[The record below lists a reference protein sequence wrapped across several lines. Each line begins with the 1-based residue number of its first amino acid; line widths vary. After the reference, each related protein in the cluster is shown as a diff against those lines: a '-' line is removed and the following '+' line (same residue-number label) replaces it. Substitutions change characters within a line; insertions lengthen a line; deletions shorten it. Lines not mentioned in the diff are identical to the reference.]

1 MRNILI
7 SGASS
12 GIGAALANAYA
23 APGVDLILWGRDRA
37 RLESVAET
45 CRARGAHVA
54 TSSFDLTD
62 LEALHTALDAAQ
74 CPDIAIFNAG
84 LGGSVPHDA
93 IAQEA
98 RAAGRMAMVNF
109 VAPVIGA
116 NAMAEKMG
124 RRGAGHIVLLG
135 SIAAL
140 FPLPMAPTYSG
151 AKAGL
156 GMFAEALDARIR
168 RHGVAVTLVSPGF
181 IDTPM
186 SQSVTEPKPFLMQA
200 DRAAAVIKR
209 KIARGAR
216 HVVVPWQYAA
226 IGALSRIVPKFLVR
240 AILSKF

>member
-1 MRNILI
+1 MGNILI

-12 GIGAALANAYA
+12 GIGAALAHAYA
-23 APGVDLILWGRDRA
+23 APGVDLTLWGRDRA
-37 RLESVAET
+37 RLQSVAET

-62 LEALHTALDAAQ
+62 LEALHAALDAAV

-93 IAQEA
+93 VAQDS

-116 NAMAEKMG
+116 NAVADKMG
-124 RRGAGHIVLLG
+124 RRGAGHIVLVG

-151 AKAGL
+151 SKAGIK
-156 GMFAEALDARIR
+156 MFAEALDARMR
-168 RHGVAVTLVSPGF
+168 RHGVFVTLVSPGF

-186 SQSVTEPKPFLMQA
+186 SQSVTEPKPFLMTPEK
-200 DRAAAVIKR
+200 AAAVIKR
-209 KIARGAR
+209 KVARGAR
-216 HVVVPWQYAA
+216 QVVVPWQYAA
-226 IGALSRIVPKFLVR
+226 IGALSRVVPKFLVR

>member
-23 APGVDLILWGRDRA
+23 APGVDLVLWGRDRA

-45 CRARGAHVA
+45 CRARGAHAA
-54 TSSFDLTD
+54 TSCFDLTD
-62 LEALHTALDAAQ
+62 LEALLTALEAVP

-84 LGGSVPHDA
+84 LGGSVPHDR
-93 IAQEA
+93 IVQDA

-116 NAMAEKMG
+116 NAVAEKMVQ
-124 RRGAGHIVLLG
+124 RGAGHIVLLG

-140 FPLPMAPTYSG
+140 FPLPMAPTYTGS
-151 AKAGL
+151 KAGL
-156 GMFAEALDARIR
+156 KMFAEALDGRIR
-168 RHGVAVTLVSPGF
+168 RCGVAVTLVSPGF

-186 SQSVTEPKPFLMQA
+186 SRTVPEPKPFLI
-200 DRAAAVIKR
+200 DPDKAAAVIKR
-209 KIARGAR
+209 KVAHGAR
-216 HVVVPWQYAA
+216 RVVVPWQYVI
-226 IGALSRIVPKFLVR
+226 IGALSWLVPKPIVR
-240 AILSKF
+240 AVLSRF